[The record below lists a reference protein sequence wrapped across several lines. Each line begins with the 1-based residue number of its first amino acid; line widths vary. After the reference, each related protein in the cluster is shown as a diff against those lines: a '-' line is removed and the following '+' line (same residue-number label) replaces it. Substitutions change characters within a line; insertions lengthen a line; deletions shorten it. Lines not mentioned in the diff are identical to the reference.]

1 MEEIVTKWLPR
12 LEMAEIEFYLEAHGY
27 NDYTRIGFY
36 ETFLIQSD
44 KKVLQYDREVRLK
57 IKTTLSDDEL
67 LELEQCRQYCVEEIR
82 KLKDKEE

>member
-12 LEMAEIEFYLEAHGY
+12 LEMEELDFYLEAHGD

-57 IKTTLSDDEL
+57 IKTTLSDEEL
-67 LELEQCRQYCVEEIR
+67 LELEQCRQYCVEKIR
-82 KLKDKEE
+82 ELQFDVE